1 MTRALICGVSGQ
13 DGACLAELL
22 LSKGYEAWGTSRDAQ
37 VTSFK
42 NIEGALDIAAGA
54 RGPLRLGNLEVSRD
68 WGWSPEYV
76 KAAATQ
82 RSACRAAPGLDCP
95 QHDARRR
102 QVDGAGTARKAPG
115 RARAGVCRAPR
126 QRCGAVMMT
135 VVDALTRAGWHQ
147 CRLSEWT
154 P

>member
-13 DGACLAELL
+13 DGAYLAELL
-22 LSKGYEAWGTSRDAQ
+22 LSKGYEVWGTSRDAQ

-54 RGPLRLGNLEVSRD
+54 RGPLRLGNLEVSPD

-82 RSACRAAPGLDCP
+82 RLPRSAWAGLPAARCP
-95 QHDARRR
+95 TSSSRWCGFCTHGARPRTGRRLPRPTAALWGRDDDGRRR
-102 QVDGAGTARKAPG
+102 ADPRGVAP
-115 RARAGVCRAPR
+115 VP
-126 QRCGAVMMT
+126 
-135 VVDALTRAGWHQ
+135 AL
-147 CRLSEWT
+147 
-154 P
+154 